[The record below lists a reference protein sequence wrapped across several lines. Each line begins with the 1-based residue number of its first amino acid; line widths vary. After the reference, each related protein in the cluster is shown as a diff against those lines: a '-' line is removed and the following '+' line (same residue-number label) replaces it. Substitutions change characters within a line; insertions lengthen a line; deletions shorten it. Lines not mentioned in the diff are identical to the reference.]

1 MSKENKTTKLIS
13 FILIISILLPNVL
26 LSRPKQA
33 EAQGVLV
40 DDIVVRIKTALTA
53 ALEKLNLASTL
64 TNTATTLKDWAQTVL
79 EQILKMIAKRLLAE
93 MTQSTINWINS
104 GFHGAPLFLE
114 NPDSFFK
121 DIAKNE
127 VRNLVDMIGY
137 DTFHFPFGRETALG
151 VIDSY
156 KSQLYENSQY
166 TLSKV
171 INDPDLL
178 VRYRNDFNYG
188 GWNGFLINTK
198 YPQNNYLGFQMIVQE
213 NLASR
218 LEGVFQAPAEKV
230 RDALQQGMGFL
241 SPQTCPDNPKYNNG
255 INEFVRPKFKGPTMD
270 PGESNDD
277 FMNRYNKAA
286 EEWEKENY
294 CPRLVNTTPGS
305 VAANQVFSALETPF
319 LQTALDGAIGNSL
332 AAIFD
337 ALLGKFLEVGLN
349 SLSDAFSGGGEGGR
363 GSDNWSYDDPLGDP
377 VTLDDYPSD
386 APATL
391 NIPTNVSI
399 RVGQTTSAPI
409 SGGSGDY
416 NIKTAPDSGIATAK
430 IDSSGS
436 SRTKLS
442 LTGVAPGT
450 TEVTIE
456 DSSDSEI
463 TASIRIE
470 VNAIGALAIIPTNCT
485 STIDVDNACIST
497 SVSNIFSARIDGGTG
512 PYNIS
517 AYPNQNIAIAT
528 FASNSLVISGVN
540 EGETFVIIKDSL
552 GEEKRVDI
560 RITSQEE
567 LNIQQDISVAVGEEK
582 TVIIDGG
589 TRPYSI
595 ENVSGVGATVK
606 ISETDSSQLII
617 TGVTSNEQ
625 MGVII
630 KDSSTPEKQAS
641 ATITV
646 TDAPTTLVVSP
657 SSYISIH
664 ENQTASVTISGGT
677 EPYTLGLRAGDFH
690 KLKSSKLTGNT
701 FTITA
706 ANENRN
712 TWVEINDSAT
722 PSATVTINIIVR
734 D

>member
-188 GWNGFLINTK
+188 GWNGFLINTQ

-319 LQTALDGAIGNSL
+319 LQTALD
-332 AAIFD
+332 
-337 ALLGKFLEVGLN
+337 
-349 SLSDAFSGGGEGGR
+349 
-363 GSDNWSYDDPLGDP
+363 DPLGNP

-430 IDSSGS
+430 IDSSGTS
-436 SRTKLS
+436 GAKLS
-442 LTGVAPGT
+442 ITGVASGT
-450 TEVTIE
+450 TEVTVE

-463 TASIRIE
+463 TATIRIE

-485 STIDVDNACIST
+485 STIDINNACIST
-497 SVSNIFSARIDGGTG
+497 NVSNIFSARIDGGTG

-528 FASNSLVISGVN
+528 FASNSLVI
-540 EGETFVIIKDSL
+540 
-552 GEEKRVDI
+552 
-560 RITSQEE
+560 
-567 LNIQQDISVAVGEEK
+567 
-582 TVIIDGG
+582 
-589 TRPYSI
+589 
-595 ENVSGVGATVK
+595 
-606 ISETDSSQLII
+606 
-617 TGVTSNEQ
+617 
-625 MGVII
+625 
-630 KDSSTPEKQAS
+630 
-641 ATITV
+641 
-646 TDAPTTLVVSP
+646 
-657 SSYISIH
+657 
-664 ENQTASVTISGGT
+664 
-677 EPYTLGLRAGDFH
+677 
-690 KLKSSKLTGNT
+690 
-701 FTITA
+701 
-706 ANENRN
+706 
-712 TWVEINDSAT
+712 
-722 PSATVTINIIVR
+722 
-734 D
+734 